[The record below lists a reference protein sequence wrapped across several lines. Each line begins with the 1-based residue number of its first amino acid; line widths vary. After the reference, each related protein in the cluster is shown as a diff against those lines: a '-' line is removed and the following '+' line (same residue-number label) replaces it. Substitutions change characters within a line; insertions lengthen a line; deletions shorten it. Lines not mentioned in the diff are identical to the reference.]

1 MNWKR
6 WALELCR
13 VVLGSTFVLSG
24 VLKAIDPVGVSLKI
38 SEYLLSILGSQWGW
52 LVHVAMA
59 LAVALCIVEFI
70 LGAFLLMGVY
80 RRLTARLSFIMML
93 GMTIL
98 TTYIYVTDTVNDCG
112 CFGDMIRLTN
122 WESLI
127 KNFILLP
134 MSYYVMVGARQMAH
148 LYTRRER
155 WLPALLAVVGI
166 TQFTISN
173 GYYLPY
179 IDVRPY
185 KIGFNLNEK
194 IQEADSTYQAELLQ
208 GTKYLYRRG
217 EEVAEFSIDNLPNST
232 WVFEKQIQST
242 DLKSRKLVYTFEVQT
257 DEGEQIE
264 QEILQ
269 DSVGTFLLMS
279 VNWANANQE
288 HLDEINEL
296 HKYAEAKGYKF
307 YGVSASTPEEEAEW
321 CYQTGADY
329 PIHFMDATTIKTIV
343 RANPGLML
351 LKNGVIVDK
360 LSVSMLPEVE
370 RIPEFVHSRMVL
382 GQSSKPSVA
391 RAVLLAVWAIVLV
404 LGVLRLLLRRTYLSI
419 HVNKRQS
426 EGDEIND
433 IIEQSK

>member
-6 WALELCR
+6 WGLELCR
-13 VVLGSTFVLSG
+13 VLLGVTFVLSG
-24 VLKAIDPVGVSLKI
+24 ILKAIDPVGVSLKI

-52 LVHVAMA
+52 LAHVTMV
-59 LAVALCIVEFI
+59 LAVVLCIVEFI
-70 LGAFLLMGVY
+70 LGAFLLMGIY
-80 RRLTARLSFIMML
+80 RKFSARLAFLMML

-98 TTYIYVTDTVNDCG
+98 TTYIYITDTVNDCG
-112 CFGDMIRLTN
+112 CFGDLIRLTN

-127 KNFILLP
+127 KNLILLP
-134 MSYYVMVGARQMAH
+134 MSYCVVKGARQMAH

-155 WLPALLAVVGI
+155 WIPALLAVIGI
-166 TQFTISN
+166 TQFTLSN

-208 GTKYLYRRG
+208 GTKYMYRKG
-217 EEVAEFSIDNLPNST
+217 DMVAEFSIDSLPDST
-232 WVFEKQIQST
+232 WVFEKQIQAS
-242 DLKSRKLVYTFEVQT
+242 DLKNKKLIYTFEVQT

-264 QEILQ
+264 QDILR

-279 VNWANANQE
+279 LNWANANQE

-296 HKYAEAKGYKF
+296 HKYAESNGYKF
-307 YGVSASTPEEEAEW
+307 YGLSASTPEEESEW
-321 CYQTGADY
+321 RYHTGADY

-351 LKNGVIVDK
+351 LKNGIIIDK
-360 LSVSMLPEVE
+360 ISVSMLPEVDK
-370 RIPEFVHSRMVL
+370 IPEFVHSRMVL
-382 GQSSKPSVA
+382 GESSKPSTF
-391 RAVLLAVWAIVLV
+391 RAVLLVVWAIVLV
-404 LGVLRLLLRRTYLSI
+404 LGVLRLLLRRMYLSVHI
-419 HVNKRQS
+419 FKRQ
-426 EGDEIND
+426 ND
-433 IIEQSK
+433 GEESNNIEQSK